1 MAIVPI
7 TEGADV
13 KTIVLGL
20 DGSEGSARALG
31 VARDLAGKLG
41 ARIVVAH
48 VDERSAAK
56 GDMAPAVADEDDLR
70 AEIDRQVEEL
80 KAGGIDASVQ
90 TEVMVL
96 GGPAQR
102 IVDVAEQADAD
113 LIVVGTRGRSSI
125 AGVLLGSVT
134 IRLLHIAKRPVLAVP
149 PAE

>member
-1 MAIVPI
+1 M
-7 TEGADV
+7 

-31 VARDLAGKLG
+31 VARDLAEKLG

-48 VDERSAAK
+48 VDERIAAK

-113 LIVVGTRGRSSI
+113 LIVVGTRGRSSL

-134 IRLLHIAKRPVLAVP
+134 TRLLHIAKRPVLAVP